1 MALKKLVLAA
11 VFVVIALL
19 AYFSLSGKA
28 PSNAHFDDSSPV
40 MYFYTDYCQWCLK
53 EKPLLEELSKEGFRV
68 KPMNVGINQELSTQY
83 EISGTPTFIASNGD
97 RQVGYMDIGPLRNW
111 LASHGAKIK

>member
-1 MALKKLVLAA
+1 MASKNLVLVA
-11 VFVVIALL
+11 VFVLLAVL

-28 PSNAHFDDSSPV
+28 PSNTHFDDSSPV

-68 KPMNVGINQELSTQY
+68 KPMNVGINTELSSQY
-83 EISGTPTFIASNGD
+83 SIEGTPTFIASNGD
-97 RQVGYMDIGPLRNW
+97 RKVGFMEKEALRVW